1 METQLKALPQSLSEL
16 AQELTTLAE
25 NVERINKDTDSPA
38 VIADRMEADGVEE
51 YAAAFYGLTSA
62 WLQKVFPH
70 LDGVMWTDVR
80 SYRCIVVLQL
90 QEGVYPDRQTHRL
103 EYMLPRAWDYVDDE
117 WAGRPVE
124 KS

>member
-1 METQLKALPQSLSEL
+1 MDTQTKATAPTNLGEL
-16 AQELTTLAE
+16 AKELTALAE

-62 WLQKVFPH
+62 WLQKVFSH

-90 QEGVYPDRQTHRL
+90 QEGYWPDKQTHRL
-103 EYMLPRAWDYVDDE
+103 EYMLPRAWDYVDDTWSE
-117 WAGRPVE
+117 RGVE
-124 KS
+124 A

>member
-1 METQLKALPQSLSEL
+1 MGVTEVKKAPATVAEL
-16 AQELTTLAE
+16 AQELVALVE
-25 NVERINKDTDSPA
+25 NIERINKDTDSPA
-38 VIADRMEADGVEE
+38 VIAARMEADGVEE

-90 QEGVYPDRQTHRL
+90 QEGHWPDRQTHRL
-103 EYMLPRAWDYVDDE
+103 EYMLPRAFDYVDDE
-117 WAGRPVE
+117 WANRKGSV
-124 KS
+124 